1 MRGRGLPRGLEE
13 TIVNQFFDTE
23 HFPERRHSNSV
34 KWDTMAA
41 KYGRDDLLPLWVADM
56 DFPSPPCIQEALR
69 KVVDFGVFAYFAP
82 PASYQD
88 AFLAWEQTHHGVSP
102 KREWLRFTP
111 GVVTGLYW
119 AISALTNPGDSVAI
133 LTPCYYPF
141 MDAVTDTGRHLVCS
155 YLVHTD
161 RGYTIDL
168 ADFEEKVRSEQV
180 KMLLLCSPHNPIGH
194 VWTERELLGIL
205 DICERYDV
213 FVVSDEIH
221 QDIVF
226 NGCKHLSCLRFAKYL
241 DRTITLTSAS
251 KTFNIAGLQNSF
263 AVIPNDT
270 VREKFDAYVKTVRI
284 KKGVSMG
291 YVAAEAGYAGGA
303 AWLEEVLEYLKGN
316 YDLLKKTLTDALPGI
331 QIDPLESTYMIWVDL
346 SAYLKPEQVEPV
358 VLNEARL
365 AVDFGSWF
373 WPKDRIPAGDA
384 HIRINIA
391 TSRDNVALAANRLID
406 AIKAVKN

>member
-1 MRGRGLPRGLEE
+1 M
-13 TIVNQFFDTE
+13 
-23 HFPERRHSNSV
+23 
-34 KWDTMAA
+34 
-41 KYGRDDLLPLWVADM
+41 
-56 DFPSPPCIQEALR
+56 
-69 KVVDFGVFAYFAP
+69 
-82 PASYQD
+82 
-88 AFLAWEQTHHGVSP
+88 
-102 KREWLRFTP
+102 
-111 GVVTGLYW
+111 
-119 AISALTNPGDSVAI
+119 
-133 LTPCYYPF
+133 
-141 MDAVTDTGRHLVCS
+141 
-155 YLVHTD
+155 
-161 RGYTIDL
+161 
-168 ADFEEKVRSEQV
+168 
-180 KMLLLCSPHNPIGH
+180 
-194 VWTERELLGIL
+194 
-205 DICERYDV
+205 
-213 FVVSDEIH
+213 
-221 QDIVF
+221 
-226 NGCKHLSCLRFAKYL
+226 
-241 DRTITLTSAS
+241 
-251 KTFNIAGLQNSF
+251 
-263 AVIPNDT
+263 IPNDT

-373 WPKDRIPAGDA
+373 WPKDRNPAGVA